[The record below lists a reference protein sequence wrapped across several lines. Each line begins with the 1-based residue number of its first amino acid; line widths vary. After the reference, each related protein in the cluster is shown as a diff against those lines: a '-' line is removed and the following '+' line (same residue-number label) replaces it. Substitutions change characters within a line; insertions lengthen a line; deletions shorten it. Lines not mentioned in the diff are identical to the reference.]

1 MIVSFNGEIIV
12 GCSMTASLSGEVVDG
27 CRLDALSI
35 VFLVVVG
42 IVGDDEVQE
51 MITVLMTEDQ

>member
-1 MIVSFNGEIIV
+1 
-12 GCSMTASLSGEVVDG
+12 MTASLSGEVVDG